1 MDFNAYRK
9 IQYEQQWYGWSSQ
22 RIIFITDVSYGRSP
36 MIAVRAHP
44 LKPAA
49 VVYIKPENVDEL
61 AIKLSEIENIP
72 LIKTDMDYKSIINIM
87 NLFR

>member
-1 MDFNAYRK
+1 MKHR
-9 IQYEQQWYGWSSQ
+9 IQEVFLLSADRYGLSLL
-22 RIIFITDVSYGRSP
+22 FITDVSYGRSP